1 MNDSGFETRALSSLS
16 KVFADSELNDPPYRR
31 TSALRREIVAFQT
44 AYRTRERQRD
54 MRVEAKAPEGL
65 SVSVYSVGLVPS
77 EFPIYPD
84 HDGHILRST
93 PGLYPDPLYPLDPEN
108 RVHSPGNQWRSVW
121 LEVQVTERAE
131 PGIHAIEVIFY
142 SQHGDELGGER
153 FEVDVIPASLPKQQL
168 IRTEWF
174 HCDGLAQFYGVE
186 VFSEEHWRLIERYV
200 ETAAEH
206 GINMLL
212 TPLFTPPLDTAVGGE
227 RLTVQ
232 LVDVEKSGDG
242 YAFGFDKLERWI
254 KMGLRLGIEY
264 FEFSHLFT
272 QWGAA
277 HAPKIMVREDG
288 ETKRLFGW
296 DTDAL
301 GAEYREF
308 LTRFLK
314 ELVQLIRVLG
324 IEDRIFFHVSDEPHL
339 EHLETY
345 RKAAEMMDE
354 AVGDYPRID
363 ALSDYAFY
371 KEGLVP
377 NPIPATDKLQPF
389 LESGVAP
396 LWTYYCCSQYKQ
408 VANRFFTF
416 PSERNRILGLQLY
429 KYRIKGFL
437 HWGFNFWNSQYSKR
451 PVNPYLT
458 TDADIGYPSGDAFLV
473 YPGEDGPVCSLRI
486 KVFREA
492 LQDLRALELLEQTI
506 GRDEVL
512 NMIEGALEAPLSF
525 EQYPRDAGWL
535 LDIRSTLNEQ
545 IKASMME
552 R

>member
-1 MNDSGFETRALSSLS
+1 MNDSGLETRALSSLS

-31 TSALRREIVAFQT
+31 TSALRREIVSFQT

-54 MRVEAKAPEGL
+54 IRVEAKAPEGL
-65 SVSVYSVGLVPS
+65 SVSVYAVGLVPS

-131 PGIHAIEVIFY
+131 PGIHAIEVVFY
-142 SQHGDELGGER
+142 SQHGDELGEER

-308 LTRFLK
+308 LTHFLK
-314 ELVQLIRVLG
+314 ELVQLIRGLG
-324 IEDRIFFHVSDEPHL
+324 IEDGIFFHVSDEPHL

-473 YPGEDGPVCSLRI
+473 YPGEDGPVCSLRM

>member
-1 MNDSGFETRALSSLS
+1 MNDSAFETRALSSLS
-16 KVFADSELNDPPYRR
+16 KVFTDSELNDPPCRR
-31 TSALRREIVAFQT
+31 TSALRREIVSFQT
-44 AYRTRERQRD
+44 AYRTGERLRD
-54 MRVEAKAPEGL
+54 VRVEAKAPEGL
-65 SVSVYSVGLVPS
+65 SVSVYAVGLVPS

-131 PGIHAIEVIFY
+131 PGIHAIEVVFY
-142 SQHGDELGGER
+142 SQHGEELGGER
-153 FEVDVIPASLPKQQL
+153 FEVDVIPASLPKQRL

-254 KMGLRLGIEY
+254 KMGQRLGIEY

-288 ETKRLFGW
+288 ETRRLFGW

-308 LTRFLK
+308 LARFLK
-314 ELVQLIRVLG
+314 ELVQLIRGLG

-339 EHLETY
+339 EHLKTY
-345 RKAAEMMDE
+345 RKAAEIVDV

-408 VANRFFTF
+408 VANRFFSF

-473 YPGEDGPVCSLRI
+473 YPGEDGPVCSLRM

-512 NMIEGALEAPLSF
+512 NMIEVSLEAPLSF
-525 EQYPRDAGWL
+525 ERYPRDAGWL
-535 LDIRSTLNEQ
+535 LDLRNAVNEQ
-545 IKASMME
+545 IRASMME

>member
-1 MNDSGFETRALSSLS
+1 M
-16 KVFADSELNDPPYRR
+16 
-31 TSALRREIVAFQT
+31 
-44 AYRTRERQRD
+44 
-54 MRVEAKAPEGL
+54 
-65 SVSVYSVGLVPS
+65 
-77 EFPIYPD
+77 
-84 HDGHILRST
+84 
-93 PGLYPDPLYPLDPEN
+93 
-108 RVHSPGNQWRSVW
+108 
-121 LEVQVTERAE
+121 TEQAE
-131 PGIHAIEVIFY
+131 PGIHVIEVIFY
-142 SQHGDELGGER
+142 SQHGDELGVER

-200 ETAAEH
+200 ETAVEH

-254 KMGLRLGIEY
+254 NMGLRLGIEY

-288 ETKRLFGW
+288 EIRRLFGW

-301 GAEYREF
+301 GAEYRDF
-308 LTRFLK
+308 LTQFLK
-314 ELVQLIRVLG
+314 ELVQLIRRLG

-345 RKAAEMMDE
+345 RKAAEIVDE

-408 VANRFFTF
+408 VANRFFSF
-416 PSERNRILGLQLY
+416 PSERNRIFGLQLY

-451 PVNPYLT
+451 PVNPYQN

-473 YPGEDGPVCSLRI
+473 YPGKDGPVCSLRM

-492 LQDLRALELLEQTI
+492 QQDLRALELLEQTI
-506 GRDEVL
+506 GRESVL
-512 NMIEGALEAPLSF
+512 DMIEGSLEEPLSL
-525 EQYPRDAGWL
+525 ERYPRDAGWL
-535 LDIRSTLNEQ
+535 LDLRNAVNEQ
-545 IKASMME
+545 IKASMMK